1 MALPTWVWTEKLD
14 FPRLY
19 SWSNAARD
27 EIFHL
32 FNYDTSLTRRDFLE
46 LIEPDFENF
55 SLPSICSNGDKSKT
69 NLTNYCQLAK
79 DIPDILTTM
88 NLMNMATFPQTLDDT
103 FFKKKIK

>member
-27 EIFHL
+27 EIFRL

-55 SLPSICSNGDKSKT
+55 SLPSICSNSVKST
-69 NLTNYCQLAK
+69 NLTNYCQLAN

-88 NLMNMATFPQTLDDT
+88 NLMNMATFPQTLDYT
-103 FFKKKIK
+103 FLKKKIK

>member
-1 MALPTWVWTEKLD
+1 MALPTWVWTEELD

-27 EIFHL
+27 EIFRL

-55 SLPSICSNGDKSKT
+55 SLPSICSNSDKGT
-69 NLTNYCQLAK
+69 NLTNYCQLAN

-103 FFKKKIK
+103 FLKKKIK

>member
-27 EIFHL
+27 EIFRL

-55 SLPSICSNGDKSKT
+55 SLPSICSNSVKST
-69 NLTNYCQLAK
+69 NLTNYCQLAN

-88 NLMNMATFPQTLDDT
+88 NLMNIATFPQTLDDT
-103 FFKKKIK
+103 FLKKKIK